1 MLTRSPGTRTARSDT
16 RQRRIESFAAE
27 FALLAQR
34 RARLVH
40 QMDLLDQQREAAA
53 NSFGK
58 LQARM
63 SWLVQR
69 MDALDPELR
78 EGFEPEPELAP
89 PPPPPP
95 ASRPIFA
102 AAPKTTNK
110 TSPLA
115 KKLASRQSWMAG
127 RSAQQSRPNGG
138 KWRT

>member
-1 MLTRSPGTRTARSDT
+1 MMTRSPGTRTARSDT

-53 NSFGK
+53 NNFAK

-78 EGFEPEPELAP
+78 DGFEPEPEPVAP
-89 PPPPPP
+89 PPPPP
-95 ASRPIFA
+95 AARPIFA
-102 AAPKTTNK
+102 PAPKMANK
-110 TSPLA
+110 TPPLA
-115 KKLASRQSWMAG
+115 QKLASRQPWIPG
-127 RSAQQSRPNGG
+127 RSAPQSRPNGG
-138 KWRT
+138 KWRS

>member
-1 MLTRSPGTRTARSDT
+1 M
-16 RQRRIESFAAE
+16 ESFAAE

-40 QMDLLDQQREAAA
+40 QIDLLDQQREAAG
-53 NSFGK
+53 NSFAK

-78 EGFEPEPELAP
+78 EGFEPEPEPVAP
-89 PPPPPP
+89 PPPPPQ
-95 ASRPIFA
+95 AARPIFA
-102 AAPKTTNK
+102 AAPKTVPK
-110 TSPLA
+110 TPPLA
-115 KKLASRQSWMAG
+115 KKLSERQAWIAG
-127 RSAQQSRPNGG
+127 RSALSSRPNGG